1 MANKETN
8 LETDIALIKSDIK
21 QINKFFGR
29 VESSMEILADVQ
41 KQVALNTQTL
51 NFHGQKI
58 EELDRVTD
66 DFRKEEGLRM
76 TVLSDRLEEYRRMA
90 RDDHAKLTEK
100 NNRVRSESQDQ
111 VLERI
116 DKMERGLHERIT
128 FQTKRINSLENWKY
142 YMMGIGAVMVFI
154 VVRVN
159 WPSFFS

>member
-1 MANKETN
+1 MADKSTN

-21 QINKFFGR
+21 QIHKFFGR

-41 KQVALNTQTL
+41 KQTALNTQTL
-51 NFHGQKI
+51 KYHGDQI
-58 EELDRVTD
+58 EDLEKATD
-66 DFRKEEGLRM
+66 SFRREEGLRM

-90 RDDHAKLTEK
+90 REDHSKLTEK
-100 NNRVRSESQDQ
+100 NNRVRSESQEQ
-111 VLERI
+111 VLDRI